1 MWHSRSIKC
10 GASLVLWLLALG
22 VFGPASYADPASGGD
37 GLEGTIV
44 ERGETA
50 SGVSIA
56 FGGVKVYGR
65 VHGDVLAAS
74 GAVLV
79 RGPVTGKVRSGLGA
93 VEIQASVGGDVESA
107 FGDVL
112 VDSRVDGDVDV
123 SRGDLL
129 LGSRARVS
137 GHVFVADGRIIR
149 EEGSVV
155 RGAVLSG
162 ADLTPTHAPVE
173 RLDPSL
179 IVKLLAALLF
189 VALAVPAATVA
200 RWRLPVAAGILARE
214 PLRSLFAGVV
224 SSAAVLVTA
233 AVLAI
238 SVVGLP
244 LLLLLLP
251 AYLALAFA
259 GALTT
264 AYYLGRGALAV
275 AKLPVGGYISVTV
288 AGATLASAL
297 FLTPVVGSAIPLAL
311 ALPGSGAVA
320 LAVYRAGFGP
330 RAPPR

>member
-1 MWHSRSIKC
+1 VF
-10 GASLVLWLLALG
+10 ASS
-22 VFGPASYADPASGGD
+22 SYADLASGGD
-37 GLEGTIV
+37 GLEGVVV
-44 ERGETA
+44 ERGDAA
-50 SGVSIA
+50 SGVSTV
-56 FGGVKVYGR
+56 FSGVAVYGR
-65 VHGDVLAAS
+65 VYGDVLAAS

-93 VEIQASVGGDVESA
+93 VEIQAPVGGDVESA

-129 LGSRARVS
+129 LGPEARIS

-149 EEGSVV
+149 DEDSVV

-162 ADLTPTHAPVE
+162 ADFTPTHVPVE

-179 IVKLLAALLF
+179 LVKLLAALLF
-189 VALAVPAATVA
+189 VACAVPAAAVA

-214 PLRSLFAGVV
+214 PLRSLLAGVV
-224 SSAAVLVTA
+224 SSAAVVVTA

-251 AYLALAFA
+251 AYLALALA

-264 AYYLGRGALAV
+264 AYYLGRGALLV
-275 AKLPVGGYISVTV
+275 AKLPIGGYVSVTV

-297 FLTPVVGSAIPLAL
+297 FLTPVVGSVIPLAL

-320 LAVYRAGFGP
+320 LAVYRAGFGL